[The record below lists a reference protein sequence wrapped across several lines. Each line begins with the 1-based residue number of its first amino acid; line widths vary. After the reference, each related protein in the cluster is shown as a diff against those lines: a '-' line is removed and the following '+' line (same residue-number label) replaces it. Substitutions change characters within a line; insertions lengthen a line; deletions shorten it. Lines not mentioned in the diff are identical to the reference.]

1 MRLKCIK
8 MSGFKSFVDT
18 TTVVLPSNLSAI
30 VGPNGCGKS
39 NIIDAVRWVMGESS
53 AKQLRGE
60 SITDVIFNGS
70 ESRKPVGQASV
81 ELVFDNSEGKLGGE
95 YAGWGE
101 ISIKRKVT
109 RDGQSNYYLNSNKC
123 RRRDITDI
131 FLGTGLGSR
140 SYAIIEQGM
149 ISSLIDAK
157 PEELRVYI
165 EEAAG
170 ISKYKERRK
179 DTENRIKR
187 TKENLERLTDI
198 REELG
203 SQINRL
209 ERQAKSA
216 KKYTEL
222 KKEER
227 HSRAKL
233 LALKW
238 RDIDISTIDL
248 SKTIVVYEVKIE
260 KISAERSELD
270 GHLEKHR
277 IDYTELGDALNVVQ
291 GRYYSVGSEVTRIEQ
306 TIQYARDRANEAEK
320 DLEEIEQNFVETNE
334 NLVLDQEKKSSLEL
348 ELKKINPILEQ
359 MLIKDN
365 SSKSLL
371 HNAEE
376 AMKAGQSK
384 WDSFIQSSSEP
395 IQQAEVQE
403 SRIDYLEQLIG
414 RLDQKIEKIDIEN
427 KSLIGSTF
435 ENDLDNF
442 NEKIAKAELEV
453 NQQEFSLKN
462 ITNQIEKTR
471 QDYSLLDSRLNKSR
485 TDLQALLG
493 KKSSLE
499 SLECSLLDV
508 DDNKKAW
515 FKTNKIEK
523 NQRLAEKIE
532 VDSGWETAVEVVLG
546 DSLQAVCVESIEN
559 LNNISPASIGGEVV
573 LIEASITDNNNYLLT
588 DKAQSLLNKIK
599 GEDLNGYLSSILENV
614 FAVDSLSSA
623 FQIRDKL
630 KIGQSIV
637 TKDGLWLGKNWL
649 RINSNKDVTKGI
661 LRRKKELE
669 FLEIELTSCRDNTSK
684 IEQQK
689 NSSEKNLREL
699 EAQRETDRRSLA
711 LKQNQHAELR
721 SQTNT
726 IQMQL
731 EHLTARRIRINDEL
745 KETCD
750 QKKIEQ
756 EKLLDARR
764 QLESAISSIEKNS
777 KERKELLVDR
787 NKKMTSLED
796 ARKLSSEHKDH
807 AHEIAMRER
816 AATTQLQSTLEGI
829 TRLKSQAARLNDR
842 RQQLQDSFC
851 QDDNPNEELK
861 KELATQLNLR
871 LQIEKELVD
880 SRKKVE
886 NLEHLMRDIEQKR
899 NILETE
905 TQKERQFLEQQRL
918 SAQDFA
924 TRSQTISEQI
934 TEYGFILEE
943 LLVLLPDELKL
954 ADLEQIIEKISSRI
968 HRLGPIN
975 LAAIDE
981 YSVEFERKQY
991 LDKQNDDL
999 KEALITLESA
1009 IRKIDRETRSRFKE
1023 TFDLVNI
1030 SFQEL
1035 FPKLFGGGHSYLEL
1049 TSEDLLE
1056 AGVAIM
1062 ARPPGKK
1069 NTTVHL
1075 LSGGEKAMTA
1085 IALVF
1090 SIFQLNPAP
1099 FCMLDEVDAPLDDSN
1114 VYRYAKIV
1122 EEMSSKVQ
1130 IVYIS
1135 HNKNAMEMANQLVG
1149 VTMHEAG
1156 VSRLVSVDIN
1166 QAIELAGVE

>member
-70 ESRKPVGQASV
+70 GSRKPVGQASV

-109 RDGQSNYYLNSNKC
+109 RDGQSNYYLNSDKC

-131 FLGTGLGSR
+131 FLGTGLGPR

-203 SQINRL
+203 SQISRL
-209 ERQAKSA
+209 ERQAKFA

-238 RDIDISTIDL
+238 RDINNSTIDL
-248 SKTIVVYEVKIE
+248 SKTIAGYEVKIE
-260 KISAERSELD
+260 KISAERSEFD
-270 GHLEKHR
+270 GILEKHR
-277 IDYTELGDALNVVQ
+277 IDYTELGDVLNIVQ

-306 TIQYARDRANEAEK
+306 TIQYARDRASKAEK
-320 DLEEIEQNFVETNE
+320 DLEEIDQNLVETNE
-334 NLVLDQEKKSSLEL
+334 NLILDQEKRNSLEL
-348 ELKKINPILEQ
+348 ELKNINPILEQ
-359 MLIKDN
+359 ILTIEK

-371 HNAEE
+371 QNAEE
-376 AMKAGQSK
+376 ATKAGQSK
-384 WDSFIQSSSEP
+384 WDSFVQSSSEP
-395 IQQAEVQE
+395 VKQAEIQE
-403 SRIDYLEQLIG
+403 SRIGYLEQLMD

-427 KSLIGSTF
+427 KSLISSTF
-435 ENDLDNF
+435 ESDLDNF
-442 NEKIAKAELEV
+442 NEKIAKAELV
-453 NQQEFSLKN
+453 VSQKVSSLEK

-471 QDYSLLDSRLNKSR
+471 QNYSLLDSGLNKSR

-499 SLECSLLDV
+499 SLERSLLDV

-515 FKTNKIEK
+515 FKVNKIEK
-523 NQRLAEKIE
+523 NLRLAEKIE
-532 VDSGWETAVEVVLG
+532 VDSGWETAIEVVLG
-546 DSLQAVCVESIEN
+546 DCLQAVCVESIKN
-559 LNNISPASIGGEVV
+559 LNNISRASIEGEVV
-573 LIEASITDNNNYLLT
+573 LIEASITDNEDCLLP
-588 DKAQSLLNKIK
+588 DKAQPLLNKIK
-599 GEDLNGYLSSILENV
+599 GENLNGYLSSILQGV
-614 FAVDSLSSA
+614 FAIDSISSA

-637 TKDGLWLGKNWL
+637 TKDGFWLGKNWL
-649 RINSNKDVTKGI
+649 RINSNKDLTKGV

-669 FLEIELTSCRDNTSK
+669 FLEIELTSCRNHTSK

-699 EAQRETDRRSLA
+699 EAHREKDRSSLT
-711 LKQNQHAELR
+711 LKQNQYAELR
-721 SQTNT
+721 SQANT

-731 EHLTARRIRINDEL
+731 EHLTARQKRINDEL

-777 KERKELLVDR
+777 KKREELLADR

-796 ARKLSSEHKDH
+796 ARKLSDEHKDH

-816 AATTQLQSTLEGI
+816 AATTKLQSTLEGI
-829 TRLKSQAARLNDR
+829 ARLKSQAARLNER

-851 QDDNPNEELK
+851 QDDSPNEDLK

-899 NILETE
+899 NILEVE
-905 TQKERQFLEQQRL
+905 TQKERHLLEQQRL
-918 SAQDFA
+918 LAQDLA

-954 ADLEQIIEKISSRI
+954 ADLEQTIEKISSSI
-968 HRLGPIN
+968 QRLGPIN

-981 YSVEFERKQY
+981 YSVESERKQY

-999 KEALITLESA
+999 EEALTTLESA

-1023 TFDLVNI
+1023 TFDLVNV

-1049 TSEDLLE
+1049 TSDDLLE

-1156 VSRLVSVDIN
+1156 VSRLVSVDVN
-1166 QAIELAGVE
+1166 QAIGLASVE